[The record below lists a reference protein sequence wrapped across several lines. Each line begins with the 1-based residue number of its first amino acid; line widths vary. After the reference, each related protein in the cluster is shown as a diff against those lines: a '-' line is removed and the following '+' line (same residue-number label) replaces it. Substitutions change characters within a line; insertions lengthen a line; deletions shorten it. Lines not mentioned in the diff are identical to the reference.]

1 MNFTDNFI
9 PKKTPK
15 LIGYDAKFQFFKD
28 LEFKK
33 RMPKVLLLSGEKGI
47 GKSTFVNHYM
57 YFYFDNKNYDIT
69 NSALSLDSLFHDQY
83 VKNLFPNICYLNCS
97 SSKNVNIEDIRKL
110 KKDLSKTTMLDK
122 KRFIIIDDI
131 DLLNINCSNALLKIL
146 EEPGKQDFF
155 ILINNKSKPLLETIK
170 SRSLEIK
177 FMINNEERN
186 KIAHYIF
193 DYFKQKIIF
202 DKNLLKTSPGNLL
215 KINWFFS
222 EKKINPDDNFIKNIS
237 ILLDF
242 YKKEKNIFYKDLLL
256 FYIEY
261 KLQKEKSENFIDEE
275 IFIKKRSF
283 LFKNLNDFFVFN
295 LNQNSF
301 LSSLKMYI

>member
-1 MNFTDNFI
+1 MNFTDNFN
-9 PKKTPK
+9 PKKNPK
-15 LIGYDAKFQFFKD
+15 LIGCDAKFQFFKD
-28 LEFKK
+28 LEVKK
-33 RMPKVLLLSGEKGI
+33 KMPKVLLLSGEKGI
-47 GKSTFVNHYM
+47 GKFTFVNHYM

-69 NSALSLDSLFHDQY
+69 NFTLSLDSLFHDQY
-83 VKNLFPNICYLNCS
+83 VKDLFPNIYYLNCAIS
-97 SSKNVNIEDIRKL
+97 ENVKIEDIRKL
-110 KKDLSKTTMLDK
+110 KKDLSKTPILDK
-122 KRFIIIDDI
+122 KRYIIIDDI

-170 SRSLEIK
+170 SRCLEIK
-177 FMINNEERN
+177 FIFNNEERN
-186 KIAHYIF
+186 KITHYIF

-202 DKNLLKTSPGNLL
+202 DKNLVKTSPGNLL

-222 EKKINPDDNFIKNIS
+222 EKKINPNDNFIKNIN
-237 ILLDF
+237 ILLNF

-275 IFIKKRSF
+275 IFIKKRWF